1 MKKRCITAYMQYW
14 KQWSDKDMIIKEA
27 DIKKFGGLENRKIQ
41 FSPGVNVIYGEN
53 EKGKTTLQQ
62 FLKAMLFGMEKKRG
76 KMSASNPYMK
86 YEPWDTPSYFAGSL
100 LFETGGKEFYLERNF
115 YHKENS
121 ARLVNTKDLEELS
134 VEQGDLQMLLGGV
147 SAAAYEN
154 TFCVFQEQKGPGK
167 DLYEMIR
174 DEKSNFSATG
184 DGSFQLSRA
193 LALLGEEQKKTEKKQ
208 KELEQEREKKRKELA
223 VKEEMLGEE
232 IRQQQEKLCEKK
244 AEMELCRK
252 NILEKKVVL
261 PERRQSEDTEQE
273 SGMLHEKRQWNPLIV
288 AGIVCFLL
296 NHLLRDVLKLPT
308 GVWFLF
314 QCVFALM
321 AVWGIVM
328 TARRKHGE
336 QAERIR
342 KEQARREE
350 NRRKAQA
357 EAGADD
363 ARANL
368 QSLKGAAAAIEETLQ
383 EKEIQRENIQQ
394 QKGEYDQPGTEEK
407 ELMQKTE
414 AARLAWGILG
424 NLAGG
429 LRDEKDDLLNEQ
441 MSSILSCITG
451 GKYDHVLLDEKK
463 GVQNVVRMSSR
474 NPECYS
480 EATMQQ
486 IYFAFRM
493 AAGRMLIREEPLP
506 FLLDEAFSGY
516 DEKRLTNVLKWL
528 GGEENQILIFTC
540 RHLEGEILR
549 KEGIAFSEIR
559 L

>member
-1 MKKRCITAYMQYW
+1 
-14 KQWSDKDMIIKEA
+14 
-27 DIKKFGGLENRKIQ
+27 
-41 FSPGVNVIYGEN
+41 
-53 EKGKTTLQQ
+53 
-62 FLKAMLFGMEKKRG
+62 
-76 KMSASNPYMK
+76 MSASNPYMK
-86 YEPWDTPSYFAGSL
+86 YEPWDTPSYFVGSL

-193 LALLGEEQKKTEKKQ
+193 LALL
-208 KELEQEREKKRKELA
+208 EQEREKKRKELA

-232 IRQQQEKLCEKK
+232 IRQQQGKLCEKK
-244 AEMELCRK
+244 AEMELWRK

-296 NHLLRDVLKLPT
+296 NHLLRDMLKLPT

-336 QAERIR
+336 QAER
-342 KEQARREE
+342 RRE
-350 NRRKAQA
+350 RMMP
-357 EAGADD
+357 GPIC
-363 ARANL
+363 
-368 QSLKGAAAAIEETLQ
+368 SL
-383 EKEIQRENIQQ
+383 
-394 QKGEYDQPGTEEK
+394 
-407 ELMQKTE
+407 
-414 AARLAWGILG
+414 
-424 NLAGG
+424 
-429 LRDEKDDLLNEQ
+429 
-441 MSSILSCITG
+441 
-451 GKYDHVLLDEKK
+451 
-463 GVQNVVRMSSR
+463 
-474 NPECYS
+474 
-480 EATMQQ
+480 
-486 IYFAFRM
+486 
-493 AAGRMLIREEPLP
+493 
-506 FLLDEAFSGY
+506 
-516 DEKRLTNVLKWL
+516 
-528 GGEENQILIFTC
+528 
-540 RHLEGEILR
+540 
-549 KEGIAFSEIR
+549 
-559 L
+559 